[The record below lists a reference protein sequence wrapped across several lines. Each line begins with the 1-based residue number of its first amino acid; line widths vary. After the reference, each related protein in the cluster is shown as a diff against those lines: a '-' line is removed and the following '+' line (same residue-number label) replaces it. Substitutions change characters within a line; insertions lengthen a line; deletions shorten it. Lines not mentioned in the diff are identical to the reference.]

1 MRWSGFIFVA
11 IGVIEQL
18 MVGFVQP
25 GAAKGATSETV
36 TLQIQQKENILGCI
50 QLSVLYGRCW
60 GPLGRMW
67 WDTSLLMFCHRVL
80 RNKAIKMPQINWG
93 SRWLIYYL
101 LPSKCPTFS
110 PHSGW
115 AGAEPRSFFHLF
127 SLLPSCWHIL
137 TNPHCWCMSERLF
150 VEDLWFSD
158 FCAGNHG
165 SRALSWQF

>member
-1 MRWSGFIFVA
+1 MEWIHLCGYRGYRAVNGRICPTWSCKRSHIWDSRSSDSAEREYFRVHPTLCSLRE
-11 IGVIEQL
+11 VL
-18 MVGFVQP
+18 
-25 GAAKGATSETV
+25 GATWQDV
-36 TLQIQQKENILGCI
+36 MGIF
-50 QLSVLYGRCW
+50 
-60 GPLGRMW
+60 P
-67 WDTSLLMFCHRVL
+67 SLLMFCHRVL